1 MILFSLEEVPLWLQ
15 KSPNYNFTYTVKRKQ
30 ERFKI
35 IEERHNVIEPTKPL
49 YQTIKGKWRTDYF
62 KNEAPITLELACG
75 RGEYT
80 IGLAKIFSDKN
91 FIGVDIKGERIWK
104 GSTSAV
110 EENLSNVAF
119 LRTQILLI
127 ENFFQ
132 AGEVDEIWLT
142 FPDPRPRK
150 RDIKRRLTSPRFIEL
165 YKKLAKTGSYIRLKT
180 DNTKLF
186 EYTVEEMTNR
196 NDITDFQYTADV
208 YNSDLRSECFD
219 IKTRYEE
226 EFAGKGEKIKYLR
239 FRFKGEN

>member
-1 MILFSLEEVPLWLQ
+1 MTLFSLEEVPLWLQ
-15 KSPNYNFTYTVKRKQ
+15 RSTNYNFTYTYTVKRKQ

-35 IEERHNVIEPTKPL
+35 IEERHNVIEPTKQL
-49 YQTIKGKWRTDYF
+49 YGTVKGNWRPNYF
-62 KNEAPITLELACG
+62 KNQAPITLELACG

-80 IGLAKIFSDKN
+80 IGLAKLFSNRN

-104 GSTSAV
+104 GSTWAV
-110 EENLSNVAF
+110 EEKLTNVAF

-127 ENFFQ
+127 ENFFE

-165 YKKLAKTGSYIRLKT
+165 YKKLTKSGSYIRLKT

-186 EYTVEEMTNR
+186 EYTVEEMSNR
-196 NDITDFQYTADV
+196 SDITDFKFTPDV
-208 YNSDLRSECFD
+208 YNSELRGECFD

-226 EFAGKGEKIKYLR
+226 EFAAKGETIKYLR
-239 FRFKGEN
+239 FRFKD